1 MVHESEGPVGGSVVQ
16 NWVSRS
22 RPPGELKQQEFST
35 AVVFWQLTGM
45 SGGQEG
51 REQEAV
57 ASEARPRARIDR
69 IAGIVYVCT
78 KGERRTLNRRW
89 GPGGSYS
96 RPRLLRPGEALVTTS
111 E

>member
-1 MVHESEGPVGGSVVQ
+1 MVHESDGPVGGSVVQ

-22 RPPGELKQQEFST
+22 RPPGELKQQAFST

-45 SGGQEG
+45 SGGQEE

-78 KGERRTLNRRW
+78 KGKRRKLNS
-89 GPGGSYS
+89 GGSYS
-96 RPRLLRPGEALVTTS
+96 RPRLLRQGEALVPTS

>member
-1 MVHESEGPVGGSVVQ
+1 MVHESDGPVGGSVVQ

-78 KGERRTLNRRW
+78 KGND
-89 GPGGSYS
+89 GS
-96 RPRLLRPGEALVTTS
+96 
-111 E
+111 